1 MLLLCTWE
9 GGDQEGSGVQLLP
22 EVARSDDEMEGHTV
36 TFGGVIRNAKRLP
49 TSLLY
54 FLPSLTGTVT
64 LYAIVTLSNPCNRA
78 IFANFMGNGAFASPK
93 KKVHQCGFIS
103 LSLQVMSH
111 TF

>member
-1 MLLLCTWE
+1 
-9 GGDQEGSGVQLLP
+9 
-22 EVARSDDEMEGHTV
+22 MEGHTV

-64 LYAIVTLSNPCNRA
+64 LYAIVTLPNPYNRA